1 MHNRLTKIEW
11 SWVTWNP
18 VTGCNK
24 VSPGC
29 DHCYAD
35 RMAKRLQAM
44 GVAKY
49 RNGFE
54 VTLHPDVLEAPL
66 RWKKPQII
74 FVNSMSDLFHEKV
87 PVDYRKQIFD
97 VMARADW
104 HIFQILTK
112 RSKRLVRL
120 AADLPWPSNI
130 WMGVTCE
137 SETYQFRIDDLR
149 KIPAAV
155 RFLSLEPLLGP
166 LPALDLREIHWAIV
180 GGESGPGARP
190 MQKEWVVQIQRQCQE
205 QNVPFFFKQWGG
217 VNKKAA
223 GRTLNG
229 HLYEE
234 MPALPS
240 PTDSFQPSL
249 PLL

>member
-1 MHNRLTKIEW
+1 MATSRTKIEW
-11 SWVTWNP
+11 TFATWNP

-44 GVAKY
+44 GVEKY
-49 RNGFE
+49 RNGFD
-54 VTLHPDVLEAPL
+54 VTMHPDVLEAPL
-66 RWKKPQII
+66 RWRKPQII

-87 PVDYRKQIFD
+87 TAEFRRAIFD
-97 VMARADW
+97 VMVRADW

-112 RSKRLVRL
+112 RSKRLVRA
-120 AADLPWPSNI
+120 AADLPWPSNV

-137 SETYQFRIDDLR
+137 SQPYQFRIDDLR
-149 KIPAAV
+149 KVPAAV

-166 LPALDLREIHWAIV
+166 LTGLDLHEIHWAIV

-190 MQKEWVVQIQRQCQE
+190 MKKEWVVDIQRQCRVQK
-205 QNVPFFFKQWGG
+205 VPFFFKQWGG
-217 VNKKAA
+217 SNKKAA
-223 GRTLNG
+223 GRSLNG
-229 HLYEE
+229 RIFDE
-234 MPALPS
+234 MPVMPS
-240 PTDSFQPSL
+240 PTDSFQPT
-249 PLL
+249 LL

>member
-1 MHNRLTKIEW
+1 MVQKSRIEW
-11 SWVTWNP
+11 THSTWNP
-18 VTGCNK
+18 VTGCSK

-49 RNGFE
+49 KNGFE

-66 RWKKPQII
+66 RWTKPQII

-87 PVDYRKQIFD
+87 PFEFVQQIFD
-97 VMARADW
+97 VMRRADQ
-104 HIFQILTK
+104 HIFQLLTK
-112 RSKRLVRL
+112 RSKRLVRYAPKL
-120 AADLPWPSNI
+120 DWPENL
-130 WMGVTCE
+130 WMGVTVE

-149 KIPAAV
+149 KVPSAI

-166 LPALDLREIHWAIV
+166 LSQLDLTDIHWAIV

-190 MQKEWVVQIQRQCQE
+190 IKKEWVEEIRRQCRLQKTA
-205 QNVPFFFKQWGG
+205 FFFKQWGG
-217 VNKKAA
+217 VNKKEA
-223 GRTLNG
+223 GRMLNG
-229 HLYEE
+229 RTYDA
-234 MPALPS
+234 MPPLPLPMS
-240 PTDSFQPSL
+240 RLQPSL
-249 PLL
+249 ES

>member
-1 MHNRLTKIEW
+1 MIRKSAKIEW
-11 SWVTWNP
+11 TWVTWNP

-29 DHCYAD
+29 DHCYAE
-35 RMAKRLQAM
+35 RMAKRLQGM

-49 RNGFE
+49 ANGFE

-87 PVDYRKQIFD
+87 SVEYRRRIFD
-97 VMARADW
+97 VMVRADW

-120 AADLPWPSNI
+120 AADLPWPNNV

-137 SETYQFRIDDLR
+137 SQPYQFRIDDLR

-166 LPALDLREIHWAIV
+166 LPRLDLHEIHWAIV

-190 MQKEWVVQIQRQCQE
+190 MPKEWVLQIQRQCRE

-217 VNKKAA
+217 LNKKEA

-229 HLYEE
+229 RIYDE
-234 MPALPS
+234 MPTLPS

-249 PLL
+249 PL

>member
-1 MHNRLTKIEW
+1 MASQSRIEW
-11 SWVTWNP
+11 TNSTWNP

-29 DHCYAD
+29 DHCYAE
-35 RMAKRLQAM
+35 RMARRLQGM
-44 GVAKY
+44 GVSKY

-54 VTLHPDVLEAPL
+54 VTVHPDVLEAPL
-66 RWKKPQII
+66 KWKKPQII

-87 PVDYRKQIFD
+87 SVDYRKQIFD
-97 VMARADW
+97 VMVRANW

-120 AADLPWPSNI
+120 AADLPWPSNV

-137 SETYQFRIDDLR
+137 AQPYQFRIDDLR
-149 KIPAAV
+149 KVPAAV

-190 MQKEWVVQIQRQCQE
+190 MSKEWVEQIQIQCRE
-205 QNVPFFFKQWGG
+205 QQVPFFFKQWGG
-217 VNKKAA
+217 ANKKAA

-229 HLYEE
+229 QLYEE
-234 MPALPS
+234 MPSLPS
-240 PTDSFQPSL
+240 PTDSFQPT
-249 PLL
+249 LL